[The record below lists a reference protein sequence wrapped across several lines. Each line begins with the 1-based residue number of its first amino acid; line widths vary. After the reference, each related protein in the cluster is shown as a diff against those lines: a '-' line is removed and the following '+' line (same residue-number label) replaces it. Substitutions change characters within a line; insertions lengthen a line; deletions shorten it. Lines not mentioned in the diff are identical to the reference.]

1 VLLVQQVLLDQ
12 LVQQVQMEPLALLD
26 LVQLEPPAL
35 TEPPVQQVPLETMVQ
50 QDQQDH
56 RVLQV
61 PLEPQV

>member
-1 VLLVQQVLLDQ
+1 MLLVQQVLLDQ

-35 TEPPVQQVPLETMVQ
+35 TEPPVPQVPLETMVQ

-56 RVLQV
+56 RGLQV
-61 PLEPQV
+61 PLEPRV